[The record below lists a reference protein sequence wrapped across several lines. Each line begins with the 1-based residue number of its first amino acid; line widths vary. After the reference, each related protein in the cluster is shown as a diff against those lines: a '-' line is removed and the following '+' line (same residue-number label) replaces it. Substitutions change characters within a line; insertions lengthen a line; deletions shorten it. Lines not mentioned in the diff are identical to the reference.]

1 VKSGD
6 GAREVTPNQSIWQE
20 RDMRNH
26 RRGSIV
32 DGHADL
38 HSELGPN
45 RGEHSGRAINPTIK
59 VTDLAWL
66 EFEKP
71 DLARAETFGRAFGFA
86 VAAREPTALYLRG
99 SLPGTP
105 CLVIRKGARSR
116 FIGPTFK
123 AADASDLNRLAKA
136 THRRFEPLTDPT
148 TGSIVRLQDPSGFAV
163 GVVHVSDELPALAGQ
178 QTQILNFGAEPRRIN
193 ATQRPPRTP
202 ALVQRLGHL
211 VLQTPHFSRALNWYL
226 DTLGMIVSDFQFAP
240 GRRELGPVMAFIRCD
255 RGSIPADHHTLA
267 LLLGPVAGYAHSAYQ
282 VTDFDAVAA
291 GGEYLLEK
299 GYHRAWGI
307 GRHTL
312 GSQIFDYWSDPDKI
326 FVEHFTDGD
335 MFDNTLEPG
344 WEPLTASSLAQWGPR
359 VPPEFMGAKLS
370 LQLVLD
376 VVSGLRGDNDYTLPK
391 LAAMVQGARS

>member
-1 VKSGD
+1 
-6 GAREVTPNQSIWQE
+6 
-20 RDMRNH
+20 MRNH
-26 RRGSIV
+26 RRGSVV

-59 VTDLAWL
+59 VADLAWL
-66 EFEKP
+66 EFVKP
-71 DLARAETFGRAFGFA
+71 DLRRAETFARDFGFV
-86 VAAREPTALYLRG
+86 VAARRPDALYLRG

-105 CLVIRKGARSR
+105 AMVIRKGARSR
-116 FIGPTFK
+116 FVGPTFK
-123 AADASDLNRLAKA
+123 TAEKQDLQRLAQA
-136 THRRFEPLTDPT
+136 TGTRVEPLDEAIE
-148 TGSIVRLQDPSGFAV
+148 GSVVRLTDPSGFAV
-163 GVVHVSDELPALAGQ
+163 AVADVNDELPALAELAPQVLNVGT
-178 QTQILNFGAEPRRIN
+178 TQPRVN
-193 ATQRPPRTP
+193 ATQRPPRAP
-202 ALVQRLGHL
+202 APVQRLGHV
-211 VLQTPHFSRALNWYL
+211 VLQTPQFIRTLNWYL
-226 DTLGMIVSDFQFAP
+226 DTFGMIVSDFQFAP
-240 GRRELGPVMAFIRCD
+240 GRRDLGPVMAFIRCD
-255 RGSIPADHHTLA
+255 RGSVPADHHTLA

-282 VTDFDAVAA
+282 VTDFDAVAG

-312 GSQIFDYWSDPDKI
+312 GSQIFDYWSDLDKI

-359 VPPEFMGAKLS
+359 VPPEFMGAKPS
-370 LQLVLD
+370 PQLVRN

-391 LAAMVQGARS
+391 LAAMVKGARL

>member
-1 VKSGD
+1 M
-6 GAREVTPNQSIWQE
+6 TPNQSIWQE
-20 RDMRNH
+20 RYMRDH
-26 RRGSIV
+26 RHGRVV

-38 HSELGPN
+38 HGELGPN

-71 DLARAETFGRAFGFA
+71 DLARAETFARAFGFA
-86 VAAREPTALYLRG
+86 VAAREPSALYLRG

-105 CLVIRKGARSR
+105 CLVIRKGAHSR
-116 FIGPTFK
+116 FVGPTFK
-123 AADASDLNRLAKA
+123 AGEASDLHRLARA
-136 THRRFEPLTDPT
+136 TDRRVVPLTDPSP
-148 TGSIVRLQDPSGFAV
+148 GSIVRLTDPSGFAV
-163 GVVHVSDELPALAGQ
+163 GVVHASGELPALAEQ
-178 QTQILNFGAEPRRIN
+178 PTQILNFGAEPRRIN
-193 ATQRPPRTP
+193 ATQRSPRAS
-202 ALVQRLGHL
+202 ALVQRLGHV

-226 DTLGMIVSDFQFAP
+226 DTLGMIVSDFQYAP
-240 GRRELGPVMAFIRCD
+240 GQRDLGPVMAFIRCD
-255 RGSIPADHHTLA
+255 RGSVPADHHTLA

-282 VTDFDAVAA
+282 VNDFDAVAA

-359 VPPEFMGAKLS
+359 VPPEFMGAKPS
-370 LQLVLD
+370 LQMVRD

-391 LAAMVQGARS
+391 LAAMVKGARL

>member
-1 VKSGD
+1 MTS
-6 GAREVTPNQSIWQE
+6 NQSIWQE
-20 RDMRNH
+20 RYMRDH
-26 RRGSIV
+26 RHGRVV

-71 DLARAETFGRAFGFA
+71 DLARAETFARAFGFA
-86 VAAREPTALYLRG
+86 IAAREPTALYLRG

-105 CLVIRKGARSR
+105 CVVIRKGARSR

-136 THRRFEPLTDPT
+136 TDRRVEPLTDPSA
-148 TGSIVRLQDPSGFAV
+148 GSIVRLHDPSGFAV
-163 GVVHVSDELPALAGQ
+163 GVVHLNGELPALAEQ
-178 QTQILNFGAEPRRIN
+178 QTQILNFGAAPRRIN
-193 ATQRPPRTP
+193 VTQRPPRAP
-202 ALVQRLGHL
+202 ALVQRLGHV
-211 VLQTPHFSRALNWYL
+211 VLQTPHFSRAVNWYL
-226 DTLGMIVSDFQFAP
+226 DTLGMLVSDFQFAP
-240 GRRELGPVMAFIRCD
+240 GRRDLGPVMAFIRCD
-255 RGSIPADHHTLA
+255 RGSVPADHHTLA
-267 LLLGPVAGYAHSAYQ
+267 LLLGPVASYAHSAYQ

-291 GGEYLLEK
+291 GGQYLLEK

-359 VPPEFMGAKLS
+359 VPPEFMGAKPS
-370 LQLVLD
+370 LQLVRN
-376 VVSGLRGDNDYTLPK
+376 VMSGLRGDNDYTLPK